1 MQCINSLQY
10 VRVCTSTSTNSCSGS
25 VLQGYVLTDPQP
37 AIYTSCLNIQS
48 TPSELQPQLFN
59 ITAAEGLELSAA
71 IVAVWAIGFAVRMGI
86 RASNVDE
93 NQ

>member
-1 MQCINSLQY
+1 MQCLTQIDATNFQVATTQPENY
-10 VRVCTSTSTNSCSGS
+10 TVCTFIL
-25 VLQGYVLTDPQP
+25 VQP
-37 AIYTSCLNIQS
+37 
-48 TPSELQPQLFN
+48 PELQPQLFN

-86 RASNVDE
+86 RATNVDE